1 MIPLNFIFIPLLSTD
16 LTIAETAS
24 IFWHGLFGGYD
35 PAAYSELA
43 ITMHDTVESL
53 LFVGIIP
60 FNLIKWTLHSLIF
73 VLVYRSLPFLRRH
86 KQQPEA

>member
-1 MIPLNFIFIPLLSTD
+1 MSADLS
-16 LTIAETAS
+16 IAETAS

-43 ITMHDTVESL
+43 ITMHDTVEGL
-53 LFVGIIP
+53 LLVGILP

-73 VLVYRSLPFLRRH
+73 VIVYRSLPFLHRH
-86 KQQPEA
+86 KQQQGA